1 MNRVLLLVF
10 MMLLSCG
17 VYAYQLTHEDSLEL
31 KLIEQEH
38 PSTSQHLY
46 LYIHDL
52 QMKNEA
58 LQNKVNATKE
68 EPSNDHTN
76 LIIIVVLLTG
86 VFGVGAYLF
95 YKKRQ
100 KDKAEIRKF
109 QELADKAQNTLE
121 QREKFLAYTNHEIRT
136 PLNAVSGSAELLMG
150 TDLSA
155 EQDKYVKTIKASVD
169 NVLVLVNDVLDLSR
183 IESGNFEFQNV
194 DFLLSDVV
202 TGIAYILQEKV
213 DKKGIQ
219 LYTEMDPKI
228 PAVIKGD
235 SRYLNQILINLCN
248 NAVKFTDLGKVVL
261 KAKLLSEQDNDLMIR
276 FDVED
281 TGKGIRKSKL
291 STIFNQFEQET
302 RHTIKHKG
310 GSGLGLAITKQLVEL
325 QGGRISV
332 DSKYLE
338 GTCFSVELK
347 FTKGSEQKIVKE
359 KVNASVLDGMSLLVV
374 DDNELNRVILKDLL
388 NKLNPSAHVDL
399 VEDGEKAIESLNQTD
414 YDCVLM
420 DIQMPGMDGYE
431 TTQYIRKNMRS
442 PMNEVS
448 VIAMTA
454 YAMDDVAAKC
464 FEAGMN
470 DFITKPLSSQFLLR
484 KIERLNEKKSQRKP
498 VNLHFEYIDLGNLK
512 RLTKGDTNKMYKY
525 IDLFLQNVPNDMSIL
540 KSHISEGDLESALG
554 LLHKIKGNTVYMGNT
569 EVGEIHD
576 KLLKP
581 DHDLDVE
588 AELDRALE
596 ITQKCV
602 NEILE
607 VKKNYKL
614 LFLGINK

>member
-1 MNRVLLLVF
+1 MNRLLLIIF
-10 MMLLSCG
+10 ILLQSM
-17 VYAYQLTHEDSLEL
+17 VVSAYELTYEDSLEL

-38 PSTSQHLY
+38 PSASQHLY

-52 QMKNEA
+52 QNENERLKA
-58 LQNKVNATKE
+58 ELDETQI
-68 EPSNDHTN
+68 EPSEDNTN
-76 LIIIVVLLTG
+76 LILIVSLLTLAS
-86 VFGVGAYLF
+86 GVGAFLF

-100 KDKAEIRKF
+100 KDKAEIIKF
-109 QELADKAQNTLE
+109 QELADRAQDTLE

-150 TDLSA
+150 TELSEA
-155 EQDKYVKTIKASVD
+155 QDKYVKTIKASVD

-183 IESGNFEFQNV
+183 IESGNFEFQHV
-194 DFLLSDVV
+194 DFLLSDVI

-219 LYTEMDPKI
+219 LYTEIDPKI

-261 KAKLLSEQDNDLMIR
+261 KAKLLGEEGNDLHIR
-276 FDVED
+276 FDIED

-291 STIFNQFEQET
+291 STIFDQFEQET

-325 QGGRISV
+325 QGGNISV

-347 FTKGSEQKIVKE
+347 FSKGTEQKINKE
-359 KVNASVLDGMSLLVV
+359 NVDASVLDDMRLLVV
-374 DDNELNRVILKDLL
+374 DDNELNREILKDLL
-388 NKLNPSAHVDL
+388 NKLNPSSQIDL
-399 VEDGEKAIESLNQTD
+399 VEDGEKAIDKLKQHD

-431 TTQYIRKNMRS
+431 TTQYIRKNMRR

-464 FEAGMN
+464 FESGMN

-484 KIERLNEKKSQRKP
+484 KIQRLKEKKAQKKTTD
-498 VNLHFEYIDLGNLK
+498 LHFEYIDLGNLK
-512 RLTKGDTNKMYKY
+512 RLTRGDTNKMYKY
-525 IDLFLQNVPNDMSIL
+525 IDLFLQNVPNDMSVL
-540 KSHISEGDLESALG
+540 KSHISEGDLSSALQI
-554 LLHKIKGNTVYMGNT
+554 LHKIKGNTVYMGNT
-569 EVGEIHD
+569 EVGDIHD
-576 KLLKP
+576 SLLE
-581 DHDLDVE
+581 DNHGLDVE
-588 AELDRALE
+588 TELNRALE
-596 ITQKCV
+596 ISEKCV
-602 NEILE
+602 KEIQE